1 MRGELTNT
9 EWTFRDRRHR
19 AFLLHWGR
27 GLARAPEG
35 EIPFT
40 SPALIWLPADAGTR
54 LLLGAGTRGLSL
66 AVTEVETR
74 PRGIPVGAISAQ
86 VRAVLAQPLVHARL
100 DGRDERRIEAVLS
113 ALADEVA
120 GDRPAR
126 RTRCAT
132 CWRWP

>member
-1 MRGELTNT
+1 M
-9 EWTFRDRRHR
+9 
-19 AFLLHWGR
+19 
-27 GLARAPEG
+27 
-35 EIPFT
+35 
-40 SPALIWLPADAGTR
+40 
-54 LLLGAGTRGLSL
+54 LLGAGTRGLSL
-66 AVTEVETR
+66 AVTEVGLAR
-74 PRGIPVGAISAQ
+74 AIPVGAISAQ